1 MGGRHAA
8 IERHNHEDI
17 DACQQCLDNG
27 KPRYRRFVEHRCST
41 RPCHTGRRTRHCS
54 VHHLGHPVTR
64 SFPLRMRHPQR
75 QPHRRT
81 IPQFSRRLF
90 HTLMYEIIS
99 ITSLGRTDGLLPSVS
114 YADSSPRRGEPSIAN
129 PLIRYRRKQSVSQ
142 RVRTGCCR
150 GRRKNRPPPAA
161 RRACR
166 ARSRRRGS

>member
-75 QPHRRT
+75 QPHRRP
-81 IPQFSRRLF
+81 IPQFSGRFF

-99 ITSLGRTDGLLPSVS
+99 ITSSGAFPRVDRWVAPPQSATLTAPLGEGSQYLEGVKI
-114 YADSSPRRGEPSIAN
+114 Y
-129 PLIRYRRKQSVSQ
+129 SVSQ
-142 RVRTGCCR
+142 QARTGCCR
-150 GRRKNRPPPAA
+150 GRRKNRPPPAVHH
-161 RRACR
+161 ACR

>member
-75 QPHRRT
+75 QPHRRP
-81 IPQFSRRLF
+81 IPQFSGRFF

-99 ITSLGRTDGLLPSVS
+99 ITSSGAFPRVDRWVAPPQSATLTAPIKVSCKKPLLEE
-114 YADSSPRRGEPSIAN
+114 RCLKGEWC
-129 PLIRYRRKQSVSQ
+129 RCQSVRSKG
-142 RVRTGCCR
+142 TS
-150 GRRKNRPPPAA
+150 
-161 RRACR
+161 RASSCMKSER
-166 ARSRRRGS
+166 LYKKEGDQ